1 MKMTDGKR
9 TVLILIH
16 RWNGSGWDPDCSL
29 DYFEAGALPYDEE
42 TDTYT
47 VEDVDYCIDMAEN
60 GGEGE
65 GARWTI
71 NSDGEAVI
79 DEDICVDVFE
89 GQEIADYEQW

>member
-9 TVLILIH
+9 TIEILIH
-16 RWNGSGWDPDCSL
+16 RWNGSGYDPDFSA
-29 DYFEAGALPYDEE
+29 DYFDAGGLPYDEE

>member
-1 MKMTDGKR
+1 
-9 TVLILIH
+9 
-16 RWNGSGWDPDCSL
+16 
-29 DYFEAGALPYDEE
+29 
-42 TDTYT
+42 
-47 VEDVDYCIDMAEN
+47 MAKN

-89 GQEIADYEQW
+89 GQEIADYEQR